1 MAHILHRRQLSQF
14 QIRPAPRWDV
24 ANLACSTGVWWWFS
38 SYCLS
43 LRRQRDWDGVR
54 MVRCGGG
61 EEVEEEADRPAEVG
75 GQVREYRKT
84 GEREQQERS
93 VWVRRLS
100 QTMNPDCGDASDIDR
115 FCLNCEV
122 TDSISSLLMSRSQA
136 GPSHKKRNRNAQIR
150 PRKEIRDNKCPA
162 AWQNNINSC
171 HYHLVSILPSFH

>member
-93 VWVRRLS
+93 V
-100 QTMNPDCGDASDIDR
+100 
-115 FCLNCEV
+115 
-122 TDSISSLLMSRSQA
+122 
-136 GPSHKKRNRNAQIR
+136 
-150 PRKEIRDNKCPA
+150 
-162 AWQNNINSC
+162 
-171 HYHLVSILPSFH
+171 